1 MRRAIAYPC
10 SGPSASSVLRI
21 IRSSVPWRTS
31 DLTVMCWE
39 PKARSF
45 WLSTQRA
52 AGVEWRTRMAAST
65 RRSFIRTTGRSALA
79 LGGAAA
85 LRHVSFAQ
93 SPAAFTRVV
102 VDPGRTLAT
111 LDRRLFG
118 SFLEHL
124 GRAIYGGI
132 FEPGSKLAD
141 QNGFRRDVLEE
152 VRSLKVP
159 IVRYPGGNFVSGYDW
174 PAGVRPAASRPTVLE
189 RAWNSIETNQFGTN
203 EFLAWCR
210 AVGTEP
216 LLGLNFGTGTAEK
229 AAALVEYCNVPS
241 GTKWSD
247 LRRKHGV
254 EAPWGV
260 RRFCLGNEMDGTWQI
275 GHMTAIEYG
284 RKAADAARQMRAVDR
299 DLQLV
304 ACGSSGPGMA
314 TYLEWDRIVLEECY
328 DVVDAISLH
337 RYFGL
342 NSDVVKDDAR
352 FLASNLEMERQ
363 IEEVAAV
370 CDYVRGRRRSA
381 KRLWLSFDEWNVWYR
396 QTGGN
401 GRREKG
407 PRLLEE
413 VYDLRDALVVGG
425 ALNSLLRHAGRVRL
439 ACLAQLVNVIAPL
452 VTDATRVLR
461 QTIYYPYAWALAHAK
476 GQALNL
482 YTESQVYEVAP
493 VGPVPFVDVAGTIDP
508 STGNTTLFIL
518 NRDLEKA
525 RELNV
530 VWHDGAPA
538 RVLGADVLTGKDL
551 KAVNTFDAPS

>member
-1 MRRAIAYPC
+1 M
-10 SGPSASSVLRI
+10 GH
-21 IRSSVPWRTS
+21 
-31 DLTVMCWE
+31 
-39 PKARSF
+39 
-45 WLSTQRA
+45 
-52 AGVEWRTRMAAST
+52 ST
-65 RRSFIRTTGRSALA
+65 RRAFLAASAQS
-79 LGGAAA
+79 AAA
-85 LRHVSFAQ
+85 LGLSRSLSAFGQATSQ
-93 SPAAFTRVV
+93 AARIV
-102 VDPGRTLAT
+102 VDSRRVIAT
-111 LDRRLFG
+111 LDRRVFG

-132 FEPGSKLAD
+132 FEPGSPLAD
-141 QNGFRRDVLEE
+141 QNGFRRDVISEISALG
-152 VRSLKVP
+152 VP

-174 PAGVRPAASRPTVLE
+174 LDGVGPRASRPAVLD

-210 AVGTEP
+210 MAGAEP

-247 LRRKHGV
+247 LRRRHGV
-254 EAPWGV
+254 ESPWTV

-275 GHMTAIEYG
+275 GHMTAVEYG

-314 TYLEWDRIVLEECY
+314 TYLDWDRAVLEECY

-342 NSDVVKDDAR
+342 NSDAVKDDAR

-363 IEEVAAV
+363 IEDVAAV
-370 CDYVRGRRRSA
+370 CDYVRGRKRSA

-401 GRREKG
+401 GRRQQA
-407 PRLLEE
+407 PHLLEE

-425 ALNSLLRHAGRVRL
+425 ALNSLMRHADRVRL

-452 VTDATRVLR
+452 FTDERRVIR
-461 QTIYYPYAWALAHAK
+461 QTIYYPYAWALAYAK
-476 GQALNL
+476 G
-482 YTESQVYEVAP
+482 EVLDLAVTADAYDAAP
-493 VGPVPFVDVAGTIDP
+493 VGRVPFVDVAGTIDR
-508 STGNTTLFIL
+508 SNGNTALFML
-518 NRDLEKA
+518 NRDLDRA
-525 RELNV
+525 REV
-530 VWHDGAPA
+530 RIVWHDGAPSRIA
-538 RVLGADVLTGKDL
+538 GADVLTGGDL
-551 KAVNTFDAPS
+551 KAANTLGAPSTVVPRRLDTPRPAPEMTFELPPRSYSVVRLQS